1 MQMNES
7 GRRATREAPPK
18 KASSRGAARPSG
30 AGFLACRR
38 GAAIVEFA
46 FIAAPLFAILIA
58 ICQIGVV
65 FLAQQE
71 LESAVEK
78 SARMLLTGEVQKG
91 GLTPE
96 QFKTKVC
103 GGLTALFSCT
113 QVMIDLQSASA
124 FSSVDTSAPTL
135 TYDSSGNVTNS
146 WKFETGG
153 VGSVLVLRVIYQI
166 GVIGGP
172 LGFNLANL
180 ANGKRLLMATAVFQ
194 VEPYS

>member
-1 MQMNES
+1 MRSEDIDE
-7 GRRATREAPPK
+7 GAAKPRA
-18 KASSRGAARPSG
+18 RGAG
-30 AGFLACRR
+30 LLACRR

-58 ICQIGVV
+58 ICQVGVV

-91 GLTPE
+91 GLDRE

-103 GGLTALFSCT
+103 GGLTALFTCT
-113 QVMIDLQSASA
+113 QLIVDLQTASA
-124 FSSVDTSAPTL
+124 FASVDTSAPVL

-146 WKFETGG
+146 WKFQTGG
-153 VGSVLVLRVIYQI
+153 VGSVLVLRVIYQFP
-166 GVIGGP
+166 VVGGP

-180 ANGKRLLMATAVFQ
+180 PNGRRLLMATAVFQ

>member
-1 MQMNES
+1 MHIEES
-7 GRRATREAPPK
+7 GPRPSKNPVR
-18 KASSRGAARPSG
+18 ARPRSR
-30 AGFLACRR
+30 AAELFACRR

-46 FIAAPLFAILIA
+46 FIAAPLFAALIA

-78 SARMLLTGEVQKG
+78 SARTLLTGEVQQN
-91 GLTPE
+91 GLNQT
-96 QFKTKVC
+96 QFSAKVC
-103 GGLTALFSCT
+103 GGLTALFTCS
-113 QVMIDLQSASA
+113 QVMIDLQTVSA
-124 FSSVDTSAPTL
+124 FASVDTSAPAL

-146 WKFETGG
+146 WKFQTGG
-153 VGSVLVLRVIYQI
+153 VGSILVLRVIYQFP
-166 GVIGGP
+166 VVGGP

-180 ANGKRLLMATAVFQ
+180 PNGKRLLMATAVFQ

>member
-1 MQMNES
+1 MRSEDIDK
-7 GRRATREAPPK
+7 GAAKPRA
-18 KASSRGAARPSG
+18 RGAG
-30 AGFLACRR
+30 LLACRR

-58 ICQIGVV
+58 ICQVGVV

-78 SARMLLTGEVQKG
+78 SARKLLTGEVQKG
-91 GLTPE
+91 KLDQT
-96 QFKTKVC
+96 QFKNTVC
-103 GGLTALFSCT
+103 GGLTALFNCT
-113 QVMIDLQSASA
+113 QLIVDLQTASA
-124 FSSVDTSAPTL
+124 FSSVDTSAPVL

-146 WKFETGG
+146 WKFQTGG
-153 VGSVLVLRVIYQI
+153 VGSVLVLRVIYQFP
-166 GVIGGP
+166 VVGGP

-180 ANGKRLLMATAVFQ
+180 PNGRRLLMSTAVFQ

>member
-1 MQMNES
+1 MRGEDIDE
-7 GRRATREAPPK
+7 GAAKPRA
-18 KASSRGAARPSG
+18 RGAG
-30 AGFLACRR
+30 LLACRR
-38 GAAIVEFA
+38 GGAIVEFA

-58 ICQIGVV
+58 ICQVGVV

-78 SARMLLTGEVQKG
+78 SARTLLTGAVQKG
-91 GLTPE
+91 GLDQT
-96 QFKTKVC
+96 QFKNTVC
-103 GGLTALFSCT
+103 GGLTALFTCT
-113 QVMIDLQSASA
+113 QVMVDLQSASA

-146 WKFETGG
+146 WKFQTGG
-153 VGSVLVLRVIYQI
+153 VGSILVLRVIYQFP
-166 GVIGGP
+166 VVGGP

-180 ANGKRLLMATAVFQ
+180 PNGKRLLMATAVFQ

>member
-1 MQMNES
+1 MVEY
-7 GRRATREAPPK
+7 GRRPTSEIPVRAGR
-18 KASSRGAARPSG
+18 RPRG
-30 AGFLACRR
+30 AGFVACRR

-46 FIAAPLFAILIA
+46 FIAAPLFAVLIA
-58 ICQIGVV
+58 ICQVGVV

-78 SARMLLTGEVQKG
+78 SARTLLTGEVQKN
-91 GLTPE
+91 GLDKA
-96 QFKTKVC
+96 QFATKVC
-103 GGLTALFSCT
+103 GGLTALFTCS
-113 QVMIDLQSASA
+113 QVMVDLQTASA
-124 FSSVDTSAPTL
+124 FSSIDTSAPTL

-146 WKFETGG
+146 WKFQTGG
-153 VGSVLVLRVIYQI
+153 VGSILVLRVIYQFP
-166 GVIGGP
+166 VVGGP